1 MFKSPSLMVSR
12 WTVLLFCGDLAIF
25 SLSLVCGLYFGSALL
40 LPIWE
45 RLAHP
50 KALLLVLGLSYFS
63 VFYLADLYDFY
74 QDFRRLPNLMRVM
87 VAGLIGACLTV
98 FIFYL
103 MSRLLIGPDLLF
115 LHTISFALLITLWR
129 CTFSA
134 IALPARLAKPVL
146 IVGAGAAGRKIAEV
160 LRRRPDSGLA
170 VKGFIDDDS
179 AKLGQNLA
187 GIPVLGDSRS
197 LPQLI
202 KVHQAKLLVIAITHD
217 KSPELLSVLTNL
229 HLNGCRLVD
238 MPGLF
243 ESLAKKLPIEHI
255 SDAWLFLSNLKQR
268 KPVYRLAKR
277 LFDLAA
283 AVLFILLTSPLWPA
297 IMAAIRWDSPGPL
310 FFRQSRL
317 GRDGK
322 PFQIFKFRSMHHEPQ
337 KPQAAWAVANDPR
350 VTRVGRL
357 LRRTHLDE
365 LPQLL
370 NVLKGEMSLIGPRAE
385 WEVFAQKAREKAPEW
400 RPGRRA
406 GDPPGTM
413 VLCGHRER
421 LPYYNYRLMVKP
433 GMTGWAQVM
442 HPYAG
447 SSLEDLKEKL
457 RYDLYY
463 IKNMGFFLDLAILL
477 KTVRIVLLGKG
488 K

>member
-1 MFKSPSLMVSR
+1 VFKYSSLPVSK

-25 SLSLVCGLYFGSALL
+25 SLSMVFGLYFGSTLI

-45 RLAHP
+45 WFVHL
-50 KALLLVLGLSYFS
+50 KVSLLVIGLSYFG
-63 VFYLADLYDFY
+63 VFYLADLYDYY
-74 QDFRRLPNLMRVM
+74 QDFRRLPNLMRVIA
-87 VAGLIGACLTV
+87 AGSIGACLTV
-98 FIFYL
+98 LLFYL
-103 MSRLLIGPDLLF
+103 MSRFLIGPDRLII
-115 LHTISFALLITLWR
+115 HTVSFALLITLWR

-134 IALPARLAKPVL
+134 IALPMRLSKPVL
-146 IVGAGAAGRKIAEV
+146 IVGAGGAGRKIVEA
-160 LRRRPDSGLA
+160 LRRCPHRGLA
-170 VKGFIDDDS
+170 VKGFIDDDP
-179 AKLGQNLA
+179 AKLGRTVL
-187 GIPVLGDSRS
+187 GIPVLGDCRR
-197 LPQLI
+197 LPELMQH
-202 KVHQAKLLVIAITHD
+202 HQAKLLVIAITHD
-217 KSPELLSVLTNL
+217 KSPDLLSVLTNL

-238 MPGLF
+238 MPGLY
-243 ESLAKKLPIEHI
+243 ESLAKKVPIGHI
-255 SDAWLFLSNLKQR
+255 SDAWLFLSHLSHR
-268 KPVYRLAKR
+268 KPAYRLGKR
-277 LFDLAA
+277 LFDLSMAA
-283 AVLFILLTSPLWPA
+283 LFILLTWPLWVV

-322 PFQIFKFRSMHHEPQ
+322 PFQIFKFRSMHHEPERSE
-337 KPQAAWAVANDPR
+337 AAWTVENDPR

-370 NVLKGEMSLIGPRAE
+370 NVLNGDMSLIGPRAE
-385 WEVFAQKAREKAPEW
+385 WEVFAQQAREKVPQW
-400 RPGRRA
+400 RPGGRA
-406 GDPPGTM
+406 SDPPGTR

-421 LPYYNYRLMVKP
+421 LPYYHYRLMVKP

-442 HPYAG
+442 HPCAG

-463 IKNMGFFLDLAILL
+463 IKNMGFFLDLVILL
-477 KTVRIVLLGKG
+477 KTMRIVLLGKG